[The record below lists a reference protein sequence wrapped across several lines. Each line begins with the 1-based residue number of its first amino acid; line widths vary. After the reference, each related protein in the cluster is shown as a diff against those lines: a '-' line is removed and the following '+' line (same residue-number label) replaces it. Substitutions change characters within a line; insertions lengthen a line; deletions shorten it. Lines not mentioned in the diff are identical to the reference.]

1 MATIWEFSIQGEM
14 VKIGGKKRPRL
25 TRHGCNEP
33 YRDRYWCPK
42 LRWFRKESCPFANR
56 RECENFTAMCG
67 CV

>member
-14 VKIGGKKRPRL
+14 VKIGGRKRPRL

-56 RECENFTAMCG
+56 RECENFNAMCG